1 MSLTGW
7 SAGAMLLAT
16 FVYWIAVVFG
26 WIFLQR
32 RRNGPVESLP
42 ATGQHGTQLHT
53 QFEESINLVA
63 VAGVLLGPPIVL
75 LLIRIMLTVTDP
87 GISIE
92 YYVD

>member
-7 SAGAMLLAT
+7 SADAMLLAT
-16 FVYWIAVVFG
+16 VVYWTAVVFG

-32 RRNGPVESLP
+32 RRNGPGESRP
-42 ATGQHGTQLHT
+42 IAGRHGTQLHT

-75 LLIRIMLTVTDP
+75 LLMRVMPT
-87 GISIE
+87 GG
-92 YYVD
+92 